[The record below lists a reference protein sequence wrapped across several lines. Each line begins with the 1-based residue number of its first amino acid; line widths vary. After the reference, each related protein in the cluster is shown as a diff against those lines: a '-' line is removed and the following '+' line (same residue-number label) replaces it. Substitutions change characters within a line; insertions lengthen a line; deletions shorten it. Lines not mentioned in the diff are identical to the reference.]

1 MRPAALALSLLV
13 AALPGR
19 AGAAASLG
27 ELAGAIASSGI
38 FWALE
43 LGWVVF
49 VALWMLHQRRTPT
62 ATLAW
67 MLGLSAIPLL
77 GIPVYL
83 LVGPRRLE
91 RKKLRMAIARR
102 AVGPAVAWW
111 EERTAAELPFPGQL
125 ARLATALEAWPP
137 ETAQEMRLYAG
148 GDETLDD
155 IVEAVRTA
163 RRHVHCEYYIFEPDR
178 SGTRLRDALV
188 ERARAGVKVRLL
200 VDAVGSAR
208 LGRPFLEPLLRAGGR
223 VARFNRP
230 LLGRA
235 LRGLANFRTH
245 RKIVVVD
252 GCVGFTGGVNV
263 SDDQSRA
270 ARGEAA
276 WRDTHLRLEGAAV
289 HGLQAT
295 FLENWTFAT
304 RGRDPLRGEALQ
316 ACFPAAGRG
325 RHWVQVVASGP
336 DQGTH
341 AIEALLFAAV
351 AGARERLW
359 ITTPY
364 FVPNE
369 ALAAALESAALRGV
383 DVRLLLPVRTDS
395 FVVDAAGRTYHDA
408 LADAGVKIHLY
419 GPPMV
424 HAKTLVVDHDLAI
437 VGTANLDNRSL
448 RLNFEVVAAVH
459 GEPLAAELA
468 RHFEADLARA
478 RPRTG
483 RERDDPLRRRLLA
496 SAARLLSPLL

>member
-1 MRPAALALSLLV
+1 VILLRD
-13 AALPGR
+13 L
-19 AGAAASLG
+19 AGAAV
-27 ELAGAIASSGI
+27 SSRV

-43 LGWVVF
+43 FGWMVF
-49 VALWMLHQRRTPT
+49 VALWMLHERRTPT
-62 ATLAW
+62 ATIAW
-67 MLGLSAIPLL
+67 MLGLSAMPLL

-91 RKKLRMAIARR
+91 RKKVRMAIARR
-102 AVGPAVAWW
+102 TVGGARHWW
-111 EERTAAELPFPGQL
+111 EQRTAAELPFAGQL
-125 ARLATALEAWPP
+125 ARLATAREGWPP
-137 ETAQEMRLYAG
+137 ETATEVRLYAG
-148 GDETLDD
+148 GDETYDAL
-155 IVEAVRTA
+155 VEAIGSA

-178 SGTRLRDALV
+178 AGVRIRDALA

-200 VDAVGSAR
+200 VDAVGSSR
-208 LGRPFLEPLLRAGGR
+208 LSRRFLAPLREAGGE

-235 LRGLANFRTH
+235 LRGLANFRSH

-252 GCVGFTGGVNV
+252 GRVGFTGGINV
-263 SDDQSRA
+263 TDDHSRA

-276 WRDTHLRLEGAAV
+276 WRDTHLRLAGAAA

-295 FLENWTFAT
+295 FLEDWAFAT
-304 RGRDPLRGEALQ
+304 RGRGALSGEAFQ
-316 ACFPAAGRG
+316 ACFPGADRG
-325 RHWVQVVASGP
+325 QHWVQVVASGP
-336 DQGTH
+336 DQETY
-341 AIEALLFAAV
+341 AIEALYFAAI
-351 AGARERLW
+351 AGAQERLW

-364 FVPNE
+364 FVPSE
-369 ALAAALESAALRGV
+369 GLSAALASAALRGV

-424 HAKTLVVDHDLAI
+424 HAKTMVVDHDLAI

-448 RLNFEVVAAVH
+448 RLNFEVVAAVY
-459 GEPLAAELA
+459 GEAAAAELA
-468 RHFEADLARA
+468 ALFQADLARA
-478 RPRTG
+478 RPRTR
-483 RERDDPLRRRLLA
+483 REEDDPFGRRLVA

>member
-1 MRPAALALSLLV
+1 MTLL
-13 AALPGR
+13 GD
-19 AGAAASLG
+19 
-27 ELAGAIASSGI
+27 LAGALASSRF

-43 LGWVVF
+43 LSWVLF
-49 VALWMLHQRRTPT
+49 VTGWMLHERRSPT

-67 MLGLSAIPLL
+67 ILGLSGIPVL

-91 RKKLRMAIARR
+91 RKKLRMARARQ
-102 AVGPAVAWW
+102 AVGPALDWW
-111 EERTAAELPFPGQL
+111 EERTAAELPFAGQL
-125 ARLATALEAWPP
+125 ARLATTLAAWPP
-137 ETAQEMRLYAG
+137 ETATEVRLYAG
-148 GDETLDD
+148 GDETYHDM
-155 IVEAVRTA
+155 VEAVRAA

-178 SGTRLRDALV
+178 AGTRIRDALA

-208 LGRPFLEPLLRAGGR
+208 LRRRFLAPLRQAGAQ

-252 GCVGFTGGVNV
+252 GCVGFTGGINV

-270 ARGEAA
+270 ARGQAA

-295 FLENWTFAT
+295 FLEDWAFAT
-304 RGRDPLRGEALQ
+304 RGWGALRGPDLQ
-316 ACFPAAGRG
+316 ACFPAANRG

-336 DQGTH
+336 DQEAR
-341 AIEALLFAAV
+341 AIEALIFAAI

-364 FVPNE
+364 FVPGE
-369 ALAAALESAALRGV
+369 ALAAALASAALRGV

-395 FVVDAAGRTYHDA
+395 LVVDAAGRTYHDA

-424 HAKTLVVDHDLAI
+424 HAKTMVVDRDLAI

-448 RLNFEVVAAVH
+448 RLNFEVVAAVY
-459 GEPLAAELA
+459 GEAAAAELA
-468 RHFEADLARA
+468 GLFEADLARA
-478 RPRTG
+478 RPRTR
-483 RERDDPLRRRLLA
+483 REEDDPFGRRLVA